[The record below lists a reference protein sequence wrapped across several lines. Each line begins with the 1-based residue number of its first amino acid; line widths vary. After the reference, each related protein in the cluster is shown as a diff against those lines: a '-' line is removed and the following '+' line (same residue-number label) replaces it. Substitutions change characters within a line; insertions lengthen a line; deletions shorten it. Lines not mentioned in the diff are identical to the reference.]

1 MTTQET
7 IDKFVL
13 ESKPLDRAE
22 KIIVSLKGV
31 KGLGLW

>member
-1 MTTQET
+1 MLTQET

-13 ESKPLDRAE
+13 DSKPLDRAE

-31 KGLGLW
+31 KGLCLF

>member
-7 IDKFVL
+7 IDKFLL
-13 ESKPLDRAE
+13 ESKPVDRME
-22 KIIVSLKGV
+22 KTIVSLKGV